1 MDERR
6 KNKRLPLR
14 LELNISSLFK
24 QDHLGIAN
32 IDENIEVVDIS
43 KSGVGFKCKDELPM
57 DYYFDAKIEL
67 TEEKFFYGVLK
78 IVRVEKQGD
87 SYSVGAEFVGLAEI
101 LSKTIDEYGQEVD
114 TE

>member
-24 QDHLGIAN
+24 QDQLGIAN
-32 IDENIEVVDIS
+32 LNENIEVVDIS
-43 KSGVGFKCKDELPM
+43 KSGVGFRCKDKLPI

-67 TEEKFFYGVLK
+67 TKEKFFYGVLK
-78 IVRVEKQGD
+78 IVRIEQQED
-87 SYSVGAEFVGLAEI
+87 AYFVGAEFVGLAEI
-101 LSKTIDEYGQEVD
+101 LSKTIDAYGQEMD
-114 TE
+114 QE